1 MYIHLKFVQFWQ
13 NKYGFLRNKKH
24 LLRLSK
30 IQGDASRVQKLTVT
44 EMAENQVTL
53 TWVNIFYILVFFFLF
68 EIN

>member
-1 MYIHLKFVQFWQ
+1 MRREIHDNSNDTSHSNMYIHLKFVQFWQ

-53 TWVNIFYILVFFFLF
+53 T
-68 EIN
+68 